1 MMVPEVR
8 AVLRTLPPGSRVVC
22 AVSGGADSV
31 ALLHCLAALQREL
44 GFTLTAA
51 HFNHCLRGAESDG
64 DEAFVR
70 ALCGIWSIPLTV
82 GRGDVRQRAAETG
95 ESLEEA
101 ARHLRYAFLRAQD
114 GYLATAHNADDQVET
129 VLLNLLRGTGLKGL
143 GAMAPRE
150 GRILRPL
157 LEVSRADIL
166 QYLHQH
172 GLAWREDSSNGED
185 SALRN
190 RLRHH
195 VIPLL
200 RRENPSLSATVARST
215 AILRQDE
222 AFLAGETA
230 ALLHRAARE
239 GGWNCEILARAPDAL
254 RTRAL
259 RQLIG
264 GKKPAAVHVAAVE
277 ALLTRRNGS
286 TSVDLPGG
294 RVARREYGLLR
305 IESKAAVHGFVPVT
319 LSPGET
325 ASLPSL
331 GLRVRLEGPV
341 VLQNK
346 VADASTFALKCDM
359 MEPIPRLTIRPRL
372 TGDRLLGPGGSKSLK
387 RRMIDAKIPAA
398 RRDLLP
404 VAADSRGIVA
414 VLGLG
419 CAWDRRALPGD
430 RAWLLTFTSEGRETD
445 D

>member
-1 MMVPEVR
+1 M
-8 AVLRTLPPGSRVVC
+8 
-22 AVSGGADSV
+22 
-31 ALLHCLAALQREL
+31 
-44 GFTLTAA
+44 
-51 HFNHCLRGAESDG
+51 
-64 DEAFVR
+64 
-70 ALCGIWSIPLTV
+70 
-82 GRGDVRQRAAETG
+82 
-95 ESLEEA
+95 
-101 ARHLRYAFLRAQD
+101 
-114 GYLATAHNADDQVET
+114 
-129 VLLNLLRGTGLKGL
+129 
-143 GAMAPRE
+143 
-150 GRILRPL
+150 
-157 LEVSRADIL
+157 
-166 QYLHQH
+166 
-172 GLAWREDSSNGED
+172 
-185 SALRN
+185 
-190 RLRHH
+190 
-195 VIPLL
+195 
-200 RRENPSLSATVARST
+200 ARST

-230 ALLHRAARE
+230 ALLDRAARE
-239 GGWNCEILARAPDAL
+239 GGWNCEILAQAPDAL

-325 ASLPSL
+325 ASLPAL

-341 VLQNK
+341 VLQNN

-359 MEPIPRLTIRPRL
+359 MEPTPRLTIRPRL

>member
-1 MMVPEVR
+1 MVPEVR
-8 AVLRTLPPGSRVVC
+8 AALQALPPGSRVVC

-31 ALLHCLAALQREL
+31 ALLHCLASLREEL
-44 GFTLTAA
+44 GITLTAA
-51 HFNHCLRGAESDG
+51 HFNHCLRGAEADG
-64 DEAFVR
+64 DEAFVQ
-70 ALCGIWSIPLTV
+70 AICGQWSIPLAV
-82 GRGDVRQRAAETG
+82 GRGDVRQRARDTG

-101 ARHLRYAFLRAQD
+101 ARHLRYDFLRSQD
-114 GYLATAHNADDQVET
+114 GFLALAHNADDQVET

-157 LEVSRADIL
+157 LAVSRDEIL
-166 QYLHQH
+166 SYLHAH
-172 GLAWREDSSNGED
+172 GLTWREDSSNGGD
-185 SALRN
+185 DALRN

-200 RRENPSLSATVARST
+200 RQENPSLSATVARST

-222 AFLAGETA
+222 AFLARETA
-230 ALLHRAARE
+230 LLLDRAARKC
-239 GGWNCEILARAPDAL
+239 GWSCDILAQAPEAL

-277 ALLTRRNGS
+277 SLLGRQNGS
-286 TSVDLPGG
+286 ASVDLPGN

-305 IESKAAVHGFVPVT
+305 IEPRTAAKTFTPVT
-319 LSPGET
+319 LLPGQT
-325 ASLPSL
+325 ASLPEL
-331 GLRVRLEGPV
+331 GLVVRLEGPAL
-341 VLQNK
+341 LQALPRDPG
-346 VADASTFALKCDM
+346 VFALRCDKLDPM
-359 MEPIPRLTIRPRL
+359 PRLTIRPRRI
-372 TGDRLLGPGGSKSLK
+372 GDQWQGPGGSKSLK
-387 RRMIDAKIPAA
+387 RRMIDEKIPAA
-398 RRDLLP
+398 RRDLMP
-404 VAADSRGIVA
+404 VAADSLGVVA

-430 RAWLLTFTSEGRETD
+430 WAWLLTFISEGRETD